1 MAGQCAA
8 ESASPMSKRQ
18 LLISGAVAVAC
29 GAILVI
35 FTDIEDG
42 FVRWV
47 NCGPLGGPQEHHS
60 EICR

>member
-1 MAGQCAA
+1 
-8 ESASPMSKRQ
+8 MSKRQ

-35 FTDIEDG
+35 FTDIEAG

-47 NCGPLGGPQEHHS
+47 NCGPLGGPQEHRS